1 MTVKITDLMKNTLG
15 ISKVSNKI
23 KLNPDDNI
31 SIMFAKTAKFIYKN
45 GLINGDWTEKDFID
59 GIKADL
65 AHVLNIEK
73 VYPSDT
79 DPSTINSK
87 YILSKEQEQLIC
99 SLGKFRKTDNSYYR
113 WQNYVYEVTYEKGD
127 RTLVVVDPLSAY
139 VRNENKGYTLSSYK
153 FSFNGSS
160 HIDLYNGSYIVGKIK
175 LLKRLL
181 KKACTEKQCQE
192 FAKKYSFMNFVPDRI
207 PFKFKQFA
215 AELLFG
221 SSDSDHFKKD
231 KKIEQA
237 ITNGTWNPDT
247 GELHYMGGYYSD
259 YGVAN
264 SLENNAFIDWI
275 SQYLFDTFSFIL
287 QAQAE
292 QRDASNSHAKFF
304 QQKKN
309 INKEKRQAMHKLSD
323 LLKDYVKGVEIDND
337 VDLNKLNK
345 LIPTIKETFPLLP
358 KAQDGSKPIL
368 RFRKL
373 RNLKA
378 IGVYTCFNDTIALDF
393 RSIGN
398 ITGLQAFVHEYGHFL
413 DYHSESETALS
424 ITDSKFVNGVLD
436 PVVNYLK
443 KFRNTGFM
451 NQGKFG
457 FDYLCTPTEVFARA
471 FELYVSDCG
480 LDNDFISDPENYNSG
495 RLDRY
500 LCFKN
505 VRQDI
510 IIYFDKLFPSLRG
523 NIQKYNQLVKAG
535 QTSASIPTN
544 VSDKKVDS
552 NKSVEKA
559 ENDKTSDSSIS
570 KPVIDIT
577 VNKEEQV
584 YQTTL
589 F

>member
-15 ISKVSNKI
+15 ISKVSTKI

-45 GLINGDWTEKDFID
+45 GLVNGDWTEKDFID

-87 YILSKEQEQLIC
+87 YILSKEQEQLIY

-127 RTLVVVDPLSAY
+127 KTLVVVDPLSAY
-139 VRNENKGYTLSSYK
+139 ARNENKGYTLSSYK
-153 FSFNGSS
+153 FSFNGST

-247 GELHYMGGYYSD
+247 GELHYRGGYYSD

-471 FELYVSDCG
+471 FEVYVSFLG
-480 LDNDFISDPENYNSG
+480 LNNSLIESKSHYTNWK
-495 RLDRY
+495 RAEY
-500 LCFKN
+500 ACFKDIYQN
-505 VRQDI
+505 VSD
-510 IIYFDKLFPSLRG
+510 YFDSEYPSLR
-523 NIQKYNQLVKAG
+523 
-535 QTSASIPTN
+535 
-544 VSDKKVDS
+544 
-552 NKSVEKA
+552 E
-559 ENDKTSDSSIS
+559 SIS
-570 KPVIDIT
+570 NYLIQ
-577 VNKEEQV
+577 NKEESNKNIKQYTIIDKKIDESVKQV
-584 YQTTL
+584 QLTL

>member
-1 MTVKITDLMKNTLG
+1 MFWGGFFMTVKITDLMKNTLG

-471 FELYVSDCG
+471 FEVYVSFLG
-480 LDNDFISDPENYNSG
+480 LNNSLIESKSHYTSWK
-495 RLDRY
+495 RAEY
-500 LCFKN
+500 ACFKDIYQN
-505 VRQDI
+505 VSD
-510 IIYFDKLFPSLRG
+510 YFDSEYPSLR
-523 NIQKYNQLVKAG
+523 
-535 QTSASIPTN
+535 
-544 VSDKKVDS
+544 
-552 NKSVEKA
+552 E
-559 ENDKTSDSSIS
+559 SIS
-570 KPVIDIT
+570 NYLIQ
-577 VNKEEQV
+577 NKEESNKNIKQYTIIDKKIDESV
-584 YQTTL
+584 KQAQLTL

>member
-15 ISKVSNKI
+15 ISKVSTKI

-45 GLINGDWTEKDFID
+45 GLVNGDWTEKDFID

-87 YILSKEQEQLIC
+87 YILSKEQEQLIY

-139 VRNENKGYTLSSYK
+139 ARNENKGYTLSSYK
-153 FSFNGSS
+153 FSFNGST

-221 SSDSDHFKKD
+221 SSDSGHFKKD

-247 GELHYMGGYYSD
+247 GELHYRGGYYSD

-309 INKEKRQAMHKLSD
+309 INKEKRQAMHKLSN

-471 FELYVSDCG
+471 FEVYVSFLG
-480 LDNDFISDPENYNSG
+480 LNNSLIESKSHYTNWK
-495 RLDRY
+495 RAEY
-500 LCFKN
+500 ACFKDIYQN
-505 VRQDI
+505 VSD
-510 IIYFDKLFPSLRG
+510 YFDSEYPSLR
-523 NIQKYNQLVKAG
+523 
-535 QTSASIPTN
+535 
-544 VSDKKVDS
+544 
-552 NKSVEKA
+552 E
-559 ENDKTSDSSIS
+559 SIS
-570 KPVIDIT
+570 NYLIQ
-577 VNKEEQV
+577 NKEESNKNIKQYTIIDKKIDESVKQV
-584 YQTTL
+584 QLTL

>member
-1 MTVKITDLMKNTLG
+1 MFLGGFFMTVKITDLMKNTLG
-15 ISKVSNKI
+15 ISKVSAKI

-65 AHVLNIEK
+65 THVLNIEK

-87 YILSKEQEQLIC
+87 YILSKEQEQLIY
-99 SLGKFRKTDNSYYR
+99 SLGKFRKTDNPYYR

-247 GELHYMGGYYSD
+247 GELHYRGGYYSD

-309 INKEKRQAMHKLSD
+309 INKEERQAMHKLSD

-471 FELYVSDCG
+471 FEVYVSFLG
-480 LDNDFISDPENYNSG
+480 LNNSLIESKSHYTNWK
-495 RLDRY
+495 RAEY
-500 LCFKN
+500 ACFKDIYQN
-505 VRQDI
+505 VSD
-510 IIYFDKLFPSLRG
+510 YFDSEYPSLRESISNYLIQNKG
-523 NIQKYNQLVKAG
+523 ESNKNIKQY
-535 QTSASIPTN
+535 TII
-544 VSDKKVDS
+544 DKKIDE
-552 NKSVEKA
+552 SVK
-559 ENDKTSDSSIS
+559 
-570 KPVIDIT
+570 
-577 VNKEEQV
+577 QV
-584 YQTTL
+584 QLTL

>member
-15 ISKVSNKI
+15 ISKVSTKI

-45 GLINGDWTEKDFID
+45 GLVNGDWTEKDFID

-87 YILSKEQEQLIC
+87 YILSKEQEQLIY

-139 VRNENKGYTLSSYK
+139 ARNENKGYTLSSYK
-153 FSFNGSS
+153 FSFNGST

-247 GELHYMGGYYSD
+247 GELHYRGGYYSD

-309 INKEKRQAMHKLSD
+309 INKEKRQAMHKLSN

-471 FELYVSDCG
+471 FEVYVSFLG
-480 LDNDFISDPENYNSG
+480 LNNSLIESKSHYTNWKRAEYACFKDIYQNISD
-495 RLDRY
+495 
-500 LCFKN
+500 
-505 VRQDI
+505 
-510 IIYFDKLFPSLRG
+510 YFDSEYPSLR
-523 NIQKYNQLVKAG
+523 
-535 QTSASIPTN
+535 
-544 VSDKKVDS
+544 
-552 NKSVEKA
+552 E
-559 ENDKTSDSSIS
+559 SIS
-570 KPVIDIT
+570 NYLIQ
-577 VNKEEQV
+577 NKEESNKNIKQYTIIDKKIDESVKQV
-584 YQTTL
+584 QLTL

>member
-15 ISKVSNKI
+15 ISKVSTKI

-31 SIMFAKTAKFIYKN
+31 SIMFDKTAKFIYKN

-65 AHVLNIEK
+65 THVLNIEK

-87 YILSKEQEQLIC
+87 YILSKEQEQLIY
-99 SLGKFRKTDNSYYR
+99 SLGKFRKTDNPYYR

-139 VRNENKGYTLSSYK
+139 VRNENKGYTLSSYR

-237 ITNGTWNPDT
+237 ISNGTWNPDT

-345 LIPTIKETFPLLP
+345 LIPTIKGTFPLLP

-471 FELYVSDCG
+471 FEVYVSFLG
-480 LDNDFISDPENYNSG
+480 LNNSLIESKSHYTNWK
-495 RLDRY
+495 RAEY
-500 LCFKN
+500 ACFK
-505 VRQDI
+505 DI
-510 IIYFDKLFPSLRG
+510 YQNLSDYFDSEYPSLR
-523 NIQKYNQLVKAG
+523 
-535 QTSASIPTN
+535 
-544 VSDKKVDS
+544 
-552 NKSVEKA
+552 E
-559 ENDKTSDSSIS
+559 SIS
-570 KPVIDIT
+570 NYLIQ
-577 VNKEEQV
+577 NKEESNKNIKQYTIIDKKIDESVKQV
-584 YQTTL
+584 QLTL

>member
-15 ISKVSNKI
+15 ISKVYTKI

-65 AHVLNIEK
+65 THVLNIEK
-73 VYPSDT
+73 VYPSYT

-87 YILSKEQEQLIC
+87 YILSKEQEQLIY
-99 SLGKFRKTDNSYYR
+99 SLGKFRKTDNPYYR

-139 VRNENKGYTLSSYK
+139 VRNENKGYTLSSYR

-181 KKACTEKQCQE
+181 KKACTENQCQE

-221 SSDSDHFKKD
+221 SSDSDNFKKD

-247 GELHYMGGYYSD
+247 GELHYRGGYYSD

-424 ITDSKFVNGVLD
+424 ITDSRFVNGVLD

-471 FELYVSDCG
+471 FEVYVSFLG
-480 LDNDFISDPENYNSG
+480 LNNSLIESKSHYTNWK
-495 RLDRY
+495 RAEY
-500 LCFKN
+500 ACFKDIYQN
-505 VRQDI
+505 VSD
-510 IIYFDKLFPSLRG
+510 YFDSEYPSLR
-523 NIQKYNQLVKAG
+523 
-535 QTSASIPTN
+535 
-544 VSDKKVDS
+544 
-552 NKSVEKA
+552 E
-559 ENDKTSDSSIS
+559 SIS
-570 KPVIDIT
+570 NYLIQ
-577 VNKEEQV
+577 NKEESNKNIKQYTIIDKKIDESVKQV
-584 YQTTL
+584 QLTL

>member
-15 ISKVSNKI
+15 ISKVSTKI

-65 AHVLNIEK
+65 THVLNIEK

-87 YILSKEQEQLIC
+87 YILSKEQEQLIY

-358 KAQDGSKPIL
+358 KAQDGIKPIL

-436 PVVNYLK
+436 PVINYLK

-471 FELYVSDCG
+471 FEVYVSFLG
-480 LDNDFISDPENYNSG
+480 LNNSLIESKSHYTNWK
-495 RLDRY
+495 RAEY
-500 LCFKN
+500 ACFKDIYQN
-505 VRQDI
+505 VSD
-510 IIYFDKLFPSLRG
+510 YFDSEYPSLR
-523 NIQKYNQLVKAG
+523 
-535 QTSASIPTN
+535 
-544 VSDKKVDS
+544 
-552 NKSVEKA
+552 E
-559 ENDKTSDSSIS
+559 SIS
-570 KPVIDIT
+570 NYLIQ
-577 VNKEEQV
+577 NKEESNKNIKQYTIIDKKIDESVKQV
-584 YQTTL
+584 QLTL

>member
-15 ISKVSNKI
+15 ISKVSTKI

-45 GLINGDWTEKDFID
+45 GLVNGDWTEKDFID

-87 YILSKEQEQLIC
+87 YILSKEQEQLIY

-113 WQNYVYEVTYEKGD
+113 WQSYVYEVTYEKGD

-139 VRNENKGYTLSSYK
+139 ARNENKGYTLSSYK
-153 FSFNGSS
+153 FSFNGST

-247 GELHYMGGYYSD
+247 GELHYRGGYYSD

-378 IGVYTCFNDTIALDF
+378 IGIYTCFNDTIALDF

-471 FELYVSDCG
+471 FEVYVSFLG
-480 LDNDFISDPENYNSG
+480 LNNS
-495 RLDRY
+495 LIESKSHY
-500 LCFKN
+500 TSWKHAEYACFKDIYQN
-505 VRQDI
+505 VSD
-510 IIYFDKLFPSLRG
+510 YFDSEYPSLR
-523 NIQKYNQLVKAG
+523 
-535 QTSASIPTN
+535 
-544 VSDKKVDS
+544 
-552 NKSVEKA
+552 E
-559 ENDKTSDSSIS
+559 SIS
-570 KPVIDIT
+570 NYLIQ
-577 VNKEEQV
+577 NKEESNKNIKQYTIIDKKIDESVKQV
-584 YQTTL
+584 QLTL

>member
-15 ISKVSNKI
+15 ISKVSTKI

-31 SIMFAKTAKFIYKN
+31 SVMFAKTAKFIYKN
-45 GLINGDWTEKDFID
+45 GLVNGDWTEKDFID

-87 YILSKEQEQLIC
+87 YILSKEQEQLIY

-139 VRNENKGYTLSSYK
+139 ARNENKGYTLSSYK
-153 FSFNGSS
+153 FSFNGST

-247 GELHYMGGYYSD
+247 GELHYRGGYYSD

-345 LIPTIKETFPLLP
+345 LIPTIRETFPLLP

-424 ITDSKFVNGVLD
+424 ITDSRFVNGVLD

-471 FELYVSDCG
+471 FEVYVSFLG
-480 LDNDFISDPENYNSG
+480 LNNSLIESKSHYTNWK
-495 RLDRY
+495 RAEY
-500 LCFKN
+500 ACFKDIYQN
-505 VRQDI
+505 VSD
-510 IIYFDKLFPSLRG
+510 YFDSEYPSLR
-523 NIQKYNQLVKAG
+523 
-535 QTSASIPTN
+535 
-544 VSDKKVDS
+544 
-552 NKSVEKA
+552 E
-559 ENDKTSDSSIS
+559 SIS
-570 KPVIDIT
+570 NYLIQ
-577 VNKEEQV
+577 NKEESNKNIKQYTIIDKKIDESVKQV
-584 YQTTL
+584 QLTL

>member
-15 ISKVSNKI
+15 ISKVSTKI

-31 SIMFAKTAKFIYKN
+31 SVMFAKTAKFIYKN
-45 GLINGDWTEKDFID
+45 GLVNGDWTEKDFID

-87 YILSKEQEQLIC
+87 YILSKEQEQLIY

-139 VRNENKGYTLSSYK
+139 ARNENKGYTLSSYK
-153 FSFNGSS
+153 FSFNGST

-192 FAKKYSFMNFVPDRI
+192 FAKKYSFMNFIPDRI

-237 ITNGTWNPDT
+237 ITNGTWNPDA
-247 GELHYMGGYYSD
+247 GELHYRGGYYSD

-424 ITDSKFVNGVLD
+424 ITDSRFVNGVLD

-471 FELYVSDCG
+471 FEVYVSFLG
-480 LDNDFISDPENYNSG
+480 LNNSLIESKSHYTNWK
-495 RLDRY
+495 RAEY
-500 LCFKN
+500 ACFKDIYQN
-505 VRQDI
+505 VSD
-510 IIYFDKLFPSLRG
+510 YFDSEYPSLR
-523 NIQKYNQLVKAG
+523 
-535 QTSASIPTN
+535 
-544 VSDKKVDS
+544 
-552 NKSVEKA
+552 E
-559 ENDKTSDSSIS
+559 SIS
-570 KPVIDIT
+570 NYLIQ
-577 VNKEEQV
+577 NKEESNKNIKQYTIIDKKIDESVKQV
-584 YQTTL
+584 QLTL

>member
-1 MTVKITDLMKNTLG
+1 MFLGGFFMTVKITDLMKNTLG
-15 ISKVSNKI
+15 ISKVSTKI

-31 SIMFAKTAKFIYKN
+31 SVMFAKTAKFIYKN
-45 GLINGDWTEKDFID
+45 GLVNGDWTEKDFID

-87 YILSKEQEQLIC
+87 YILSKEQEQLIY

-139 VRNENKGYTLSSYK
+139 ARNENKGYTLSSYK
-153 FSFNGSS
+153 FSFYGST
-160 HIDLYNGSYIVGKIK
+160 HVDLYNGSYIVGKIK

-247 GELHYMGGYYSD
+247 GELHYRGGYYSD
-259 YGVAN
+259 YGVTN

-471 FELYVSDCG
+471 FEVYVSFLG
-480 LDNDFISDPENYNSG
+480 LNNSLIESKSHYTNWK
-495 RLDRY
+495 RAEY
-500 LCFKN
+500 ACFKDIYQN
-505 VRQDI
+505 VSD
-510 IIYFDKLFPSLRG
+510 YFDSEYPSLR
-523 NIQKYNQLVKAG
+523 
-535 QTSASIPTN
+535 
-544 VSDKKVDS
+544 
-552 NKSVEKA
+552 E
-559 ENDKTSDSSIS
+559 SIS
-570 KPVIDIT
+570 NYLIQ
-577 VNKEEQV
+577 NKEESNKNIKQYTIIDKKIDESVKQV
-584 YQTTL
+584 QLTL

>member
-15 ISKVSNKI
+15 ISKVSIKI

-65 AHVLNIEK
+65 THVLNIEK

-87 YILSKEQEQLIC
+87 YILSKEQEQLIY
-99 SLGKFRKTDNSYYR
+99 SLGKFRKTDNPYYR

-139 VRNENKGYTLSSYK
+139 VRNENKGYTLSSYR

-247 GELHYMGGYYSD
+247 GELHYRGGYYSD

-471 FELYVSDCG
+471 FEVYVSFLG
-480 LDNDFISDPENYNSG
+480 LNNSLIESKSHYTNWK
-495 RLDRY
+495 RAEY
-500 LCFKN
+500 ACFKDIYQN
-505 VRQDI
+505 VSD
-510 IIYFDKLFPSLRG
+510 YFDSEYPSLR
-523 NIQKYNQLVKAG
+523 
-535 QTSASIPTN
+535 
-544 VSDKKVDS
+544 
-552 NKSVEKA
+552 E
-559 ENDKTSDSSIS
+559 SIS
-570 KPVIDIT
+570 NYLIQ
-577 VNKEEQV
+577 NKEESNKNIKQ
-584 YQTTL
+584 YTIIDKKIDE
-589 F
+589 

>member
-15 ISKVSNKI
+15 ISKVSTKI

-65 AHVLNIEK
+65 THVLNIEK

-87 YILSKEQEQLIC
+87 YILSKEQEQLIY

-215 AELLFG
+215 TELLFG

-413 DYHSESETALS
+413 DYHSESKTALS

-471 FELYVSDCG
+471 FEVYVSFLG
-480 LDNDFISDPENYNSG
+480 LNNSLIESKSHYTNWK
-495 RLDRY
+495 RAEY
-500 LCFKN
+500 ACFKDIYQN
-505 VRQDI
+505 VSD
-510 IIYFDKLFPSLRG
+510 YFDSEYPSLR
-523 NIQKYNQLVKAG
+523 
-535 QTSASIPTN
+535 
-544 VSDKKVDS
+544 
-552 NKSVEKA
+552 E
-559 ENDKTSDSSIS
+559 SIS
-570 KPVIDIT
+570 NYLIQ
-577 VNKEEQV
+577 NKEESNKNIKQYTIIDKKIDESVKQV
-584 YQTTL
+584 QLTL

>member
-15 ISKVSNKI
+15 ISKVSTKI

-45 GLINGDWTEKDFID
+45 GLVNGDWTEKDFID

-87 YILSKEQEQLIC
+87 YILSKEQEQLIY

-139 VRNENKGYTLSSYK
+139 ARNENKGYTLSSYK
-153 FSFNGSS
+153 FSFNGST

-247 GELHYMGGYYSD
+247 GELHYRGGYYSD

-424 ITDSKFVNGVLD
+424 ITDSRFVNGVLD

-471 FELYVSDCG
+471 FEVYVSFLG
-480 LDNDFISDPENYNSG
+480 LNNSLIESKSHYTNWK
-495 RLDRY
+495 RAEY
-500 LCFKN
+500 ACFKDIYQN
-505 VRQDI
+505 VSD
-510 IIYFDKLFPSLRG
+510 YFDSEYPSLR
-523 NIQKYNQLVKAG
+523 
-535 QTSASIPTN
+535 
-544 VSDKKVDS
+544 
-552 NKSVEKA
+552 E
-559 ENDKTSDSSIS
+559 SIS
-570 KPVIDIT
+570 NYLIQ
-577 VNKEEQV
+577 NKEESNKNIKQYTIIDKKIDESVKQV
-584 YQTTL
+584 QLTL

>member
-15 ISKVSNKI
+15 ISKVSTKI

-45 GLINGDWTEKDFID
+45 GLVNGDWTEKDFID

-87 YILSKEQEQLIC
+87 YILSKEQEQLIY
-99 SLGKFRKTDNSYYR
+99 SLGKFRKTDNSHYR

-139 VRNENKGYTLSSYK
+139 ARNENKGYTLSSYK
-153 FSFNGSS
+153 FSFNGST

-192 FAKKYSFMNFVPDRI
+192 FAKKYSFMNFIPDRI

-247 GELHYMGGYYSD
+247 GELHYRGGYYSD

-424 ITDSKFVNGVLD
+424 ITDSRFVNGVLD

-471 FELYVSDCG
+471 FEVYVSFLG
-480 LDNDFISDPENYNSG
+480 LNNSLIESKSHYTNWK
-495 RLDRY
+495 RAEY
-500 LCFKN
+500 ACFKDIYQN
-505 VRQDI
+505 VSD
-510 IIYFDKLFPSLRG
+510 YFDSEYPSLR
-523 NIQKYNQLVKAG
+523 
-535 QTSASIPTN
+535 
-544 VSDKKVDS
+544 
-552 NKSVEKA
+552 E
-559 ENDKTSDSSIS
+559 SIS
-570 KPVIDIT
+570 NYLIQ
-577 VNKEEQV
+577 NKEESNKNIKQYTIIDKKIDESVKQV
-584 YQTTL
+584 QLTL

>member
-15 ISKVSNKI
+15 ISKVSIKI

-65 AHVLNIEK
+65 THVLNIEK

-87 YILSKEQEQLIC
+87 YILSKEQEQLIY
-99 SLGKFRKTDNSYYR
+99 SLGKFRKTDNPYYR

-139 VRNENKGYTLSSYK
+139 VRNENKGYTLSSYR

-247 GELHYMGGYYSD
+247 GELHYRGGYYSD

-471 FELYVSDCG
+471 FEVYVSFLG
-480 LDNDFISDPENYNSG
+480 LNNSLIESKSHYTNWK
-495 RLDRY
+495 RAEY
-500 LCFKN
+500 ACFKDIYQN
-505 VRQDI
+505 VSD
-510 IIYFDKLFPSLRG
+510 YFDSEYPSLR
-523 NIQKYNQLVKAG
+523 
-535 QTSASIPTN
+535 
-544 VSDKKVDS
+544 
-552 NKSVEKA
+552 E
-559 ENDKTSDSSIS
+559 SIS
-570 KPVIDIT
+570 NYLIQ
-577 VNKEEQV
+577 NKEESNKNIKQYTIIDKKIDESVKQV
-584 YQTTL
+584 QLTL

>member
-1 MTVKITDLMKNTLG
+1 MFLGGFFMTVKITDLMKNTLG
-15 ISKVSNKI
+15 ISKVSTKI

-31 SIMFAKTAKFIYKN
+31 SVMFAKTAKFIYKN
-45 GLINGDWTEKDFID
+45 GLVNGDWTEKDFID

-87 YILSKEQEQLIC
+87 YILSKEQEQLIY

-139 VRNENKGYTLSSYK
+139 ARNENKGYTLSSYK
-153 FSFNGSS
+153 FSFNGST

-247 GELHYMGGYYSD
+247 GELHYRGGYYSD

-471 FELYVSDCG
+471 FEVYVSFLG
-480 LDNDFISDPENYNSG
+480 LNNSLIESKSHYTNWK
-495 RLDRY
+495 RAEY
-500 LCFKN
+500 ACFKDIYQN
-505 VRQDI
+505 VSD
-510 IIYFDKLFPSLRG
+510 YFDSEYPSLR
-523 NIQKYNQLVKAG
+523 
-535 QTSASIPTN
+535 
-544 VSDKKVDS
+544 
-552 NKSVEKA
+552 E
-559 ENDKTSDSSIS
+559 SIS
-570 KPVIDIT
+570 NYLIQ
-577 VNKEEQV
+577 NKEESNKNIKQYTIIDKKIDESVKQV
-584 YQTTL
+584 QLTL

>member
-1 MTVKITDLMKNTLG
+1 M
-15 ISKVSNKI
+15 
-23 KLNPDDNI
+23 
-31 SIMFAKTAKFIYKN
+31 
-45 GLINGDWTEKDFID
+45 
-59 GIKADL
+59 
-65 AHVLNIEK
+65 
-73 VYPSDT
+73 
-79 DPSTINSK
+79 
-87 YILSKEQEQLIC
+87 
-99 SLGKFRKTDNSYYR
+99 
-113 WQNYVYEVTYEKGD
+113 
-127 RTLVVVDPLSAY
+127 VVVDPLSAY
-139 VRNENKGYTLSSYK
+139 VRNENKGYTLSSYR

-207 PFKFKQFA
+207 PIKFKQFA

-247 GELHYMGGYYSD
+247 GELHYRGGYYSD

-323 LLKDYVKGVEIDND
+323 LLKDYVKVVEIDND

-471 FELYVSDCG
+471 FEVYVSFLG
-480 LDNDFISDPENYNSG
+480 LNNSLIESKSHYTNWK
-495 RLDRY
+495 RAEY
-500 LCFKN
+500 ACFKDIYQN
-505 VRQDI
+505 VSD
-510 IIYFDKLFPSLRG
+510 YFDSEYPSLR
-523 NIQKYNQLVKAG
+523 
-535 QTSASIPTN
+535 
-544 VSDKKVDS
+544 
-552 NKSVEKA
+552 E
-559 ENDKTSDSSIS
+559 SIS
-570 KPVIDIT
+570 NYLIQ
-577 VNKEEQV
+577 NKEESNKNIKQYTIIDKKIDESVKQV
-584 YQTTL
+584 QLTL